1 MTSLGDTAY
10 VGTLHYNKLEP
21 PILGVAQGLPQV
33 LNTDN
38 TAVAGQEI
46 IMATNGIINTPQVNK
61 AGDTLHIVGRVGVG
75 VDPADPITEDL
86 EVDGNIQVDTSGLG
100 RLVFY
105 DKSAGHENAEFD
117 ADTDGGNGGKAII
130 KVKEDGGT
138 VQTAMTIQNDRVI
151 VFDKI
156 QFRDTTPGDPVI
168 IGQNI
173 DLGAL
178 GVEST
183 ALGENAGTNNSGLR
197 QVSIGWSAGRNNGG
211 DSSVSIGDGAGTDS
225 VGVGSVQIGLGAGN
239 NGSGGGSIAIGD
251 GAGSSLPS
259 GFSTVAIGLD
269 AGQTT
274 LGSRSV
280 GIGNRA
286 LRTSAGNNSIG
297 IGQNAGQTNA
307 GTNSV
312 AIGSNANGNAAGV
325 SSIAIGQNS
334 ALSGGGFG
342 YVCIGAATGSLGAGV
357 SSVAIGFGAGASALD
372 DNCIVLNASGLTT
385 NTTAAGQ
392 FIVNPIRTNAN
403 SLGIADTSL
412 YWNSG
417 TNEVQSVIGKVENY
431 LLTTADQTLTVNS
444 PTVIVCDT
452 NGGDIRIDLPSLAT
466 LQNGRVFTI
475 TNFGNGTGNVV
486 EIDTDGG
493 DNIEGDNSRIELR
506 SSARGGTGGG
516 GSALT
521 LMKVSNA
528 EWAMIGGY
536 NRTV

>member
-325 SSIAIGQNS
+325 
-334 ALSGGGFG
+334 
-342 YVCIGAATGSLGAGV
+342 
-357 SSVAIGFGAGASALD
+357 
-372 DNCIVLNASGLTT
+372 
-385 NTTAAGQ
+385 
-392 FIVNPIRTNAN
+392 
-403 SLGIADTSL
+403 
-412 YWNSG
+412 
-417 TNEVQSVIGKVENY
+417 VQ
-431 LLTTADQTLTVNS
+431 
-444 PTVIVCDT
+444 
-452 NGGDIRIDLPSLAT
+452 
-466 LQNGRVFTI
+466 
-475 TNFGNGTGNVV
+475 
-486 EIDTDGG
+486 
-493 DNIEGDNSRIELR
+493 
-506 SSARGGTGGG
+506 
-516 GSALT
+516 
-521 LMKVSNA
+521 
-528 EWAMIGGY
+528 
-536 NRTV
+536 